1 MYVQAID
8 RSEKAVEWGRV
19 AEEGPPGKL
28 ETILLVEDQA
38 FVREVTG
45 EVLRSAGYEVL
56 TAKDAGEAMNLYDQ
70 RNGEV
75 ELLLTDV
82 VLPGETGR
90 ELASKLRRNNPALSI
105 LLVSGYAEQMGPR
118 EGNEEEC
125 LAKPFTKELLLR
137 TVRQRLDRQ
146 RIRLG
151 VKN

>member
-1 MYVQAID
+1 MYVQTTD
-8 RSEKAVEWGRV
+8 GSEKAVEWRIP
-19 AEEGPPGKL
+19 EEGLLGTV
-28 ETILLVEDQA
+28 ETILFVEDQA

-56 TAKDAGEAMNLYDQ
+56 TAKNATEAMNLYDQ

-75 ELLLTDV
+75 ELLLADV

-118 EGNEEEC
+118 AGNEEEC

-137 TVRQRLDRQ
+137 TVRQRLDSQ
-146 RIRLG
+146 KVRLG